1 MPYDAWK
8 ADPTPD
14 NLAKVV
20 DSLQPVMSYQLGN
33 LGVSDDP
40 LLKNKARIVAAQAV
54 RKYDPK
60 FGAALPTFVS
70 GQMQQLRRF
79 RRQAH
84 QVLKVPERI
93 QMDGWH
99 LAQKEKEFLD
109 KHDRE
114 PDLLELADFAK
125 MPARRIAKI
134 RRLARATP
142 SEAAIGDTAAD
153 DMDFTGEAMEYIYRD
168 SDHLDRRI
176 LEMKTGY
183 GGHGMLSPAQIA
195 QKLRIST
202 AQVSRRAARLTMKIN
217 QLEQDMQEI
226 NR

>member
-20 DSLQPVMSYQLGN
+20 DSLQPVMNYQLGS

-40 LLKNKARIVAAQAV
+40 LIKNKARIVAAQAV

-60 FGAALPTFVS
+60 LATLPTFVS
-70 GQMQQLRRF
+70 RQLQQLRRF
-79 RRQAH
+79 RRQSH

-114 PDLLELADFAK
+114 PDLYELADFSK
-125 MPARRIAKI
+125 LPVGRIAKI
-134 RRLARATP
+134 RRLSRATP

-153 DMDFTGEAMEYIYRD
+153 DMDFTGEALEYVFRD

-183 GGHGMLSPAQIA
+183 GGHQVMTPAQIA

-202 AQVSRRAARLTMKIN
+202 AQVSRRAARLTMKVN
-217 QLEQDMQEI
+217 QLQQDMQDI